1 MGRDISECLIADH
14 TMYVG
19 SDGSV
24 DFDFVR
30 INEETRQVVMLKN
43 KGKFEIAYM

>member
-1 MGRDISECLIADH
+1 MMKWVVDGGSRGAC
-14 TMYVG
+14 VG

-30 INEETRQVVMLKN
+30 INDESRQMCLLKN